1 MKPEISAVI
10 RQDIELSQRGKD
22 LWGRCPFHEER
33 TPSFKVSLEHQ
44 RFHCFGC
51 GVSGD
56 VIEYVMRRRGIDFK
70 QASELLKIRS
80 FKPTREEIE
89 KKRLVVRFREW
100 CRLETLRILN
110 EWRLLWEITQDI
122 KSEEDMNLR
131 AWAYHDMAD
140 LEGLL
145 YILRDGTDEQRYGLY
160 RKAV

>member
-1 MKPEISAVI
+1 M
-10 RQDIELSQRGKD
+10 
-22 LWGRCPFHEER
+22 
-33 TPSFKVSLEHQ
+33 
-44 RFHCFGC
+44 
-51 GVSGD
+51 SGD

-122 KSEEDMNLR
+122 KTEEDMNLR